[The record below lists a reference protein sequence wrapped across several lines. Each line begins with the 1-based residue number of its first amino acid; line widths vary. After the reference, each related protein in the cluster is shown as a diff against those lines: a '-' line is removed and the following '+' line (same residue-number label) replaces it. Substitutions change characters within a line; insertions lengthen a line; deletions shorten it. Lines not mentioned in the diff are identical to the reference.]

1 MKKERKLIIA
11 GNWKMN
17 CSTAQQKWINVLSF
31 PVGMQSAR
39 GISQYSDPK
48 PPFNCQQKK
57 I

>member
-39 GISQYSDPK
+39 GISQYSHTK